1 MPGLHTFRISEAGL
15 QVYPRMSIVVDKM
28 ERTRPLQRSSTG
40 VEGLDALVGGGL
52 PTGDAVLVSGPSG
65 AGKSVLSAQFIA
77 AGAQSGEPGVI
88 AVFEEHPKEFLRRA
102 DSLGINLTAMEQAGL
117 LKIIYIRPLDLSPDE
132 TLAAI
137 RTAVQEIGAK
147 RVVIDSL
154 TGFEL
159 ALAPTFRI
167 DFRESLYRL
176 VGALT
181 GTGITV
187 LMTMEITQSSTDL
200 TLSPYVISFLTD
212 NIILLRYVEI
222 AGQFKKSLVVVKM
235 RNSNHSNDLMLYEIT
250 PHGMIVRESL
260 DAYDAGGVDTAK
272 LREASRRPTYPGLTA
287 EETML
292 LQALIEL
299 REAPAELLARR
310 AGLPVGPQ
318 LTAALDRLVSLAYAA
333 KLDEATRTY
342 RPVAQVLG

>member
-1 MPGLHTFRISEAGL
+1 
-15 QVYPRMSIVVDKM
+15 
-28 ERTRPLQRSSTG
+28 
-40 VEGLDALVGGGL
+40 
-52 PTGDAVLVSGPSG
+52 
-65 AGKSVLSAQFIA
+65 
-77 AGAQSGEPGVI
+77 
-88 AVFEEHPKEFLRRA
+88 
-102 DSLGINLTAMEQAGL
+102 
-117 LKIIYIRPLDLSPDE
+117 
-132 TLAAI
+132 
-137 RTAVQEIGAK
+137 
-147 RVVIDSL
+147 
-154 TGFEL
+154 
-159 ALAPTFRI
+159 
-167 DFRESLYRL
+167 
-176 VGALT
+176 
-181 GTGITV
+181 
-187 LMTMEITQSSTDL
+187 MEITQSSTDL